1 MTTSRVAAPV
11 LQQPELVVLL
21 DPLGHSIGTAPKSTV
36 HTASTPLHLA
46 FSCHLVD
53 DDGRMMGIDLVL
65 PDFSYRAV
73 DASGIVEHERCP
85 VFVGRIV
92 GDPQPDPDE
101 VVEWRWTEPER
112 LRTAIAAAPW
122 AFSPWLVLQAEQL
135 PLLAGAA

>member
-1 MTTSRVAAPV
+1 MTQQSAPRRLKRSGRLCLTTAMATAGLALNACDQAVEWDRGAAVASEPAP
-11 LQQPELVVLL
+11 
-21 DPLGHSIGTAPKSTV
+21 
-36 HTASTPLHLA
+36 A
-46 FSCHLVD
+46 FA
-53 DDGRMMGIDLVL
+53 
-65 PDFSYRAV
+65 YRAV